1 MPIRLLYLVDRPI
14 QYQAPLLRLIA
25 GLGDID
31 LMVVHKDAGGRFDAG
46 FGRTVTW
53 DVPLIDGYA
62 HEIVPGDGRL
72 AGFIEDCDV
81 VWLHGWRGARAWRAL
96 AVARRRGVPVLMRG
110 ENTLAAM
117 PDGRALRGVLK
128 RRYLKWIFERC
139 RAFLTVGGA
148 NRDYYR
154 AHGVGPERLFPMPYA
169 VDNDFFRSRA
179 AAAAGGRARFR
190 SALGLDGEGPVILFA
205 GKLLARKNPLVLV
218 EAFRGLDHAG
228 LGHPYLLFVGDGAL
242 RPALEKAAAG
252 DDRVRVLGFRNQT
265 EMPAFYDL
273 ADVFV
278 LASHREP
285 WGLAVNEAMNGRCA
299 VVVSDECGCAGDLV
313 DETRGAVV
321 APGDA
326 RALGQALTQILSDRD
341 RCREMG
347 EAAQARIRGWNF
359 DADVEGLRQ
368 ALAAVCQGPVC
379 QGPVG
384 QGPRQA

>member
-25 GLGDID
+25 GLDDID
-31 LMVVHKDAGGRFDAG
+31 LTVIHKDAGGALGRFDAG
-46 FGRTVTW
+46 FGRAVTW
-53 DVPLIDGYA
+53 DVPLLDGYA
-62 HEIVPGDGRL
+62 HEIVPEDRRL

-81 VWLHGWRGARAWRAL
+81 VWLHGWRGARAWRAMDT
-96 AVARRRGVPVLMRG
+96 ARRRGVPVLMRG

-128 RRYLKWIFERC
+128 RRYLKWIFDRC

-154 AHGVGPERLFPMPYA
+154 AHGVDPGRLFPMPYA

-179 AAAAGGRARFR
+179 AAAAGERAQFR

-218 EAFRGLDHAG
+218 EAFRALDHAG
-228 LGHPYLLFVGDGAL
+228 LGHPTLLLVGDGAL

-299 VVVSDECGCAGDLV
+299 VVVSGECGCAGDLV
-313 DETRGAVV
+313 DETCGAVV
-321 APGDA
+321 APGDSGA
-326 RALGQALTQILSDRD
+326 LCRALARILSDRG

-347 EAAQARIRGWNF
+347 DAAAARIRGWNF
-359 DADVEGLRQ
+359 DADVDGLRQ
-368 ALAAVCQGPVC
+368 ALSAVCQGPVD
-379 QGPVG
+379 